1 MSNKVYVTGLGMMSA
16 IGNTVAENLDALQKG
31 QSGIGPIR
39 YLATRHRE
47 SLPAGEI
54 KCSDEEM
61 IAHLKLDKNQPY
73 TRAALISMMAAKEA
87 AESVGYKPDPAIRTG
102 LISGTTVGGMDKSE
116 LYYQE
121 FRTSGNHIEYLNTHD
136 CGDSTEKAADYLG
149 IKDFVST
156 TSTACSSAANS
167 IMLGVRMIQQ
177 GMLDRVFAGGV
188 ESLTKYHLNGFNS
201 LMILDNEPC
210 KPFDKERKGLNL
222 GEGSA
227 FVVLE
232 SEALVKKRKAK
243 TFCHVS
249 GYGNACEAFHQTAST
264 PDGKG
269 AYLAME
275 EALQRA
281 NLTPAD
287 IDYINAHGTG
297 TENNDLSE
305 GTAIQRLFKDHLP
318 PVSSTKGY
326 TGHTTSAAGGIE
338 AIISILSLQTGTI
351 FPNLNW
357 KHKMD
362 ELEFTPITQAME
374 NVALNHVLSNS
385 FGFGG
390 NNSSLI
396 FSRD

>member
-1 MSNKVYVTGLGMMSA
+1 MSNKVYVTGMGMMSA
-16 IGNTVAENLDALQKG
+16 IGNTVAQNLDALQKG

-39 YLATRHRE
+39 YLATRHRDT
-47 SLPAGEI
+47 LPVGEI
-54 KCSDEEM
+54 KCSNQEM
-61 IAHLKLDKNQPY
+61 LDHLKLDKHQPY

-87 AESVGYKPDPAIRTG
+87 ADAIAYTPDPAIRTG
-102 LISGTTVGGMDKSE
+102 FISGTTVGGMDKSE
-116 LYYQE
+116 VYYQQ
-121 FRTSGNHIEYLNTHD
+121 FRTSGEHIEYLNTHD
-136 CGDSTEKAADYLG
+136 CGDSTEKAADYLN
-149 IKDFVST
+149 IKDFVTT

-177 GMLDRVFAGGV
+177 GRLDRVFAGGV

-222 GEGSA
+222 GEGAA

-232 SEALVKKRKAK
+232 SEALVKAREAQ
-243 TFCHVS
+243 TYCHVS
-249 GYGNACEAFHQTAST
+249 GFGNACEAFHQTAST

-281 NLTPAD
+281 KLKAAD

-305 GTAIQRLFKDHLP
+305 GNAIQRLFEDHMP

-357 KHKMD
+357 KTPMD
-362 ELEFTPITQAME
+362 ELNFTPVTQRMDK
-374 NVALNHVLSNS
+374 VTLNHVLSNS

>member
-1 MSNKVYVTGLGMMSA
+1 MSKKVYVTGLGMMSA
-16 IGNTVAENLDALQKG
+16 IGNTVAENLDALQRG

-39 YLATRHRE
+39 YLNTRHRDK
-47 SLPAGEI
+47 LPVGEI
-54 KCSDEEM
+54 KCSDEAM
-61 IAHLKLDKNQPY
+61 IEKLNLDKSNPY
-73 TRAALISMMAAKEA
+73 TRAALISIMAAKEA
-87 AESVGYKPDPAIRTG
+87 AESINYKPDTSVRTG

-116 LYYQE
+116 VYYQQ
-121 FRTSGNHIEYLNTHD
+121 FRTTGEHINYLDTHD

-177 GMLDRVFAGGV
+177 GLLDRVFAGGV

-201 LMILDNEPC
+201 LMILDNEAC
-210 KPFDKERKGLNL
+210 KPFDNNRKGLNL
-222 GEGSA
+222 GEGA
-227 FVVLE
+227 AYIVLE
-232 SEALVKKRKAK
+232 SEALVAKRKAH
-243 TFCHVS
+243 TYCHIS
-249 GYGNACEAFHQTAST
+249 GFGNACEAYHQTAST

-275 EALQRA
+275 EALKKAGLQ
-281 NLTPAD
+281 PAD

-297 TENNDLSE
+297 TENNDLAE
-305 GTAIQRLFKDHLP
+305 GSAIQRLFAGNIP
-318 PVSSTKGY
+318 PVSSTKGF
-326 TGHTTSAAGGIE
+326 TGHATSAAGGLE
-338 AIISILSLQTGTI
+338 AIYSILSLQEGVI

-357 KHKMD
+357 HTQME
-362 ELEFTPITQAME
+362 ELSFAPVTQRLD
-374 NVALNHVLSNS
+374 NQQIKHVLSNS

>member
-61 IAHLKLDKNQPY
+61 IAHLKLDKTQPY

-87 AESVGYKPDPAIRTG
+87 AESVGYEPNPAIRTG

-201 LMILDNEPC
+201 LMILDTEPC

-264 PDGKG
+264 PEGKG

-275 EALQRA
+275 KALQRA

-362 ELEFTPITQAME
+362 ELEFTPITQPME